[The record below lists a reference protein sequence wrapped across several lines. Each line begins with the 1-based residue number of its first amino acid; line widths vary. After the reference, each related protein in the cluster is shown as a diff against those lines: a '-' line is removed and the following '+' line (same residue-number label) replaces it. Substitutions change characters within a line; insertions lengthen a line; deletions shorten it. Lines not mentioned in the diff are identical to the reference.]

1 MDGKLHLEAPEKGA
15 DAERHDNDLLKK
27 EVDEAK
33 AIVRNAKERLAT
45 GDVREARAIVR
56 NALDADASGVRRVYW
71 LLVMADVEFADNDLL
86 AARDWLAE
94 AVAAS
99 GREPEAVAQKI
110 RPDAVAGQIS
120 ALRRNRLWRDALEV
134 LEVVEK
140 LPAEIR
146 DTAEVRAAVGD
157 FYRDCGCHAHASE
170 GYSWRHDLR
179 RSASWLCSGGPL
191 APIRKRICNWEKERL
206 LPCLKQRPA
215 YIAQVDGVGLEDMQA
230 QQLHLQLET
239 LNYRYLSHW
248 YWWSA
253 VDRLRRRLMPAG
265 ILPAWLVLLVVVHQA
280 GFASGWGAAAWAAA
294 VGVFIATS
302 SFALLLM
309 VLRKSNPR
317 RLWALMAWFS
327 FAVVLVAA
335 AGEGFDRRM
344 LPVGGWWSWVLL
356 GLVVTLA
363 AVPCGMLA
371 VMTFNWLWRR
381 WSRKLSREN
390 CPLVLLDLLLDVL
403 DYLRPATGNRS
414 IGRRLALAQEL
425 EYAAQRLTQDLLPSS
440 ATSGLGSRD
449 WLIQRAAG
457 WAEAWRH
464 MQRQMVASAPG
475 DLTKLEELL
484 VHEVRCLATCDMG
497 ALAWSEPPPP
507 PSRLR
512 QVITW
517 ARVILVAGLPLAAV
531 FIAQQFVRVPGVISW
546 ATVGWAALYFVLS
559 LDPTIRDKVEV
570 AHEIAGLLRT
580 DPPPR

>member
-1 MDGKLHLEAPEKGA
+1 MDGKLHLEASEKGA
-15 DAERHDNDLLKK
+15 DAERHDDDLLKK

-33 AIVRNAKERLAT
+33 AIVRNAKERLEV

-86 AARDWLAE
+86 AARDRLAE
-94 AVAAS
+94 AVDAS
-99 GREPEAVAQKI
+99 GREPEAVARKI

-120 ALRRNRLWRDALEV
+120 ALRRNRLWRDALEA
-134 LEVVEK
+134 VEK

-170 GYSWRHDLR
+170 RYSWRHDLR
-179 RSASWLCSGGPL
+179 RSASWLRSGGPL

-206 LPCLKQRPA
+206 LPCLRQRPA
-215 YIAQVDGVGLEDMQA
+215 YIDQVDDVGLEDMQA
-230 QQLHLQLET
+230 QQLRLQLET

-248 YWWSA
+248 YRWRA
-253 VDRLRRRLMPAG
+253 VVPLDYRLMAAG
-265 ILPAWLVLLVVVHQA
+265 ILPAWLVLLVVIHQA
-280 GFASGWGAAAWAAA
+280 GFASGWGTAAGAAA
-294 VGVFIATS
+294 VSVFIATS
-302 SFALLLM
+302 SFALLLT
-309 VLRKSNPR
+309 VLHKSNPQ
-317 RLWALMAWFS
+317 RLRTWMAWFS

-363 AVPCGMLA
+363 AIACGMLA
-371 VMTFNWLWRR
+371 AMTTNWLWRR
-381 WSRKLSREN
+381 WYRKLSREN
-390 CPLVLLDLLLDVL
+390 CPLVLLVLLLDVL

-414 IGRRLALAQEL
+414 ISRRLDLAREL
-425 EYAAQRLTQDLLPSS
+425 EDAAQRLTQDLLPSS
-440 ATSGLGSRD
+440 TTSDLGSRD

-464 MQRQMVASAPG
+464 MQRQMVASVPG

-484 VHEVRCLATCDMG
+484 VHEIRCLATCDIG
-497 ALAWSEPPPP
+497 ALAWCEPPPP

-531 FIAQQFVRVPGVISW
+531 LIIQQFVHVPGVISW
-546 ATVGWAALYFVLS
+546 ATVGWAVLYFVLS

-580 DPPPR
+580 APPPR